1 MKEIKSAK
9 KTHILKKILI
19 KICRLFG
26 YELID
31 QSSFE
36 FPVSNKNYSEQISIP
51 GKKSITLGL
60 GETKITR
67 KVNSLNIII
76 KTCTSVQLVSQNKK
90 RIFEKE
96 KSEYTFRTIK
106 SLFKSSNELRKIYKD
121 INIEFTIID
130 IGSTKSDLDKMLSIA
145 NLESSNIKTKLIS
158 VKEDNAIIKP
168 NTINK
173 NNQKIQNNMAST
185 MLTIQESFNYVKNCN
200 DLIYFV
206 EDDYLHKLDSL
217 TEMVMAFEKF
227 SSIFN
232 EDVFLVPTDYPY
244 LYKKAENSII
254 LIGDKYH
261 WRSVDESL
269 LTFMTSKKIVE
280 KYFDQLMD
288 MSVNESEPFE
298 KNLHE
303 IYKKQKCFSPMP
315 SLSVHCS
322 NINSVFGISPNID
335 VVKLWNDNEI

>member
-9 KTHILKKILI
+9 KTHFLKKVLI
-19 KICRLFG
+19 KICRIFG

-36 FPVSNKNYSEQISIP
+36 FPVSNKRYNEQIGVP
-51 GKKSITLGL
+51 GKSSITLGL

-67 KVNSLNIII
+67 NVKSLNIII

-106 SLFKSSNELRKIYKD
+106 SLFKSSNELKKMFKD
-121 INIEFTIID
+121 IKIKFTILD
-130 IGSTKSDLDKMLSIA
+130 IGSTQSDLDKMLSIA
-145 NLESSNIKTKLIS
+145 NSEGHNVKTELIS
-158 VKEDNAIIKP
+158 VEKDNEISKLK
-168 NTINK
+168 TIDR
-173 NNQKIQNNMAST
+173 NNPKIQNNMAST
-185 MLTIQESFNYVKNCN
+185 MLTIKESFNYAKKCE

-217 TEMVMAFEKF
+217 TEMVMTFEKF

-232 EDVFLVPTDYPY
+232 EDVFLIPTDYPY

-288 MSVNESEPFE
+288 MSINESEPFE

-315 SLSVHCS
+315 SLSMHCS

-335 VVKLWNDNEI
+335 VVKLWNDNEN